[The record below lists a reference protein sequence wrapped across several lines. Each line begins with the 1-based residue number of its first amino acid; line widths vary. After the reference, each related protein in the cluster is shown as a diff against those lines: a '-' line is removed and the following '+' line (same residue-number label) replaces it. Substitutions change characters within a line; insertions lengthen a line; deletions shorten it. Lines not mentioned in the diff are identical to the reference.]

1 MKNARF
7 IFPWEFSDEV
17 IIVKRGLIAAR
28 SNTTGGD
35 STPGAEADVLTLEN
49 TTDAI
54 LLETGDLLLAE
65 GSADLAITAM
75 TAAAS
80 LADADVIVGVQ
91 GGVTESF
98 ALSDLKA
105 YING

>member
-1 MKNARF
+1 MSRLGGLGRLTGALG
-7 IFPWEFSDEV
+7 
-17 IIVKRGLIAAR
+17 RGTLRAV
-28 SNTTGGD
+28 GD

-54 LLETGDLLLAE
+54 LLETGDFLLAE
-65 GSADLAITAM
+65 GSADIAITAM
-75 TAAAS
+75 TAASS